1 MSDYIDIGIDI
12 EEYDDFTGSDEWHAI
27 YTIQLGQLIES
38 GVFKWSEIDWQDSAY
53 NAAQYERICTYF
65 EKRFYYREISIIPIK
80 EWFNFVSYKINYE
93 IMPKLK
99 PLYERAEQGINPFQN
114 EDTYHKSRDIFSEY
128 PQTLLSENAD
138 YITDGR
144 DFEEETLKEGNLTES
159 LNNYMLLYKG
169 VDELMLD
176 MLDSMFISLYS
187 VNING
192 L

>member
-1 MSDYIDIGIDI
+1 MSNFIDIGIDI
-12 EEYDDFTGSDEWHAI
+12 EEYDNFTGNDEWHAI

-38 GVFKWSEIDWQDSAY
+38 GVFKWSEIDWSDSAY
-53 NAAQYERICTYF
+53 NNAQYERICAYF

-80 EWFNFVSYKINYE
+80 EWFNFLSYKINYE

-114 EDTYHKSRDIFSEY
+114 EDVYHKSRDIFSEY

-144 DFEEETLKEGNLTES
+144 DFEEETLREGNLTES

-176 MLDSMFISLYS
+176 MLESMFISLYS